1 MKTSFVECESE
12 LAIISLACR
21 VFVSDWMISDSIKSR
36 TPHLVYI
43 LNDMPTY
50 PMIQE
55 PFLKLIRI
63 NSTIR
68 IKHFC
73 HMINYLNINI
83 KSSKI

>member
-1 MKTSFVECESE
+1 
-12 LAIISLACR
+12 
-21 VFVSDWMISDSIKSR
+21 
-36 TPHLVYI
+36 
-43 LNDMPTY
+43 MPTY

-68 IKHFC
+68 VKHFC

-83 KSSKI
+83 KSS